1 MSSSTYEGKEFE
13 QDIMICNPNL
23 DILRNDIEFIFNNV
37 KLKLKL
43 STLFKDRNISLLIL
57 MAGLISFTILQVLY

>member
-43 STLFKDRNISLLIL
+43 RTLFKDRNISLLIL